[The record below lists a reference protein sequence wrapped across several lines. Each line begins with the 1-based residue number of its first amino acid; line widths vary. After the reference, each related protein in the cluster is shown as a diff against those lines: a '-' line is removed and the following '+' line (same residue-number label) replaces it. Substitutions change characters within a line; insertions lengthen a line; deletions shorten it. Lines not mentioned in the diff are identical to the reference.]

1 MTWAFDGETANY
13 LLSDGIRAQIISYVE
28 DSLPTSQK
36 LTPVKNGKDYCRRLR
51 CIQWAYDLADA
62 AQLLELPWSESS
74 PPIKE
79 IIKSAQLFLSFQKE
93 EYFRLMGSAPDG
105 GEWLREH
112 CEDRLR
118 QMIEEEDVEE

>member
-1 MTWAFDGETANY
+1 MTWAFTGETANY
-13 LLSDGIRAQIISYVE
+13 LLTDGIRAQIISYVE

-36 LTPVKNGKDYCRRLR
+36 LTPVKNGTDYCRRLR

-62 AQLLELPWSESS
+62 AQLLELPWSESN

-93 EYFRLMGSAPDG
+93 EHFRLLSLVEG
-105 GEWLREH
+105 GECLRDDSE
-112 CEDRLR
+112 ERLR
-118 QMIEEEDVEE
+118 QMMEEEEVEE